1 MRKQF
6 SHFASSYINFILFI
20 HYIIQGNIIRIHKY
34 HLFVFGELF
43 FGMVTSLVFFGMV
56 FGFVF
61 HGGWFVFGIGRAFMV
76 GFDRFVLG
84 VLGMS
89 FVFHIG
95 DVSGI
100 VVGLVGDDLGAAV
113 GEEGV
118 VRAGHVTL
126 AIAGLLLAV
135 VVVSVVVLYGP
146 GEVVWSRDL
155 FIFQLKIINE

>member
-1 MRKQF
+1 
-6 SHFASSYINFILFI
+6 
-20 HYIIQGNIIRIHKY
+20 
-34 HLFVFGELF
+34 
-43 FGMVTSLVFFGMV
+43 MVTSLVFCGMV

-61 HGGWFVFGIGRAFMV
+61 NGGWFVFGIGRAFMV

-84 VLGMS
+84 VLGIS

-95 DVSGI
+95 DVSGV

-155 FIFQLKIINE
+155 FNLVENN